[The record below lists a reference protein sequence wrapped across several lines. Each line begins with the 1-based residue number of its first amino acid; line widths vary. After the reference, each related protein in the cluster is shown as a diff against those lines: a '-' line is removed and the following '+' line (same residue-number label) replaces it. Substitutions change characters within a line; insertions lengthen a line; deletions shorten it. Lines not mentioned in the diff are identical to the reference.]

1 MLGGLDI
8 EEVEVLDRYLAK
20 DTALQSVGLDVD
32 NFRGIVRFK
41 LIISATS
48 KAMST
53 VKSALK
59 SFDFIL
65 FDERTFWIIMTCS
78 KNSS

>member
-32 NFRGIVRFK
+32 NFRGI
-41 LIISATS
+41 ATR
-48 KAMST
+48 
-53 VKSALK
+53 L
-59 SFDFIL
+59 
-65 FDERTFWIIMTCS
+65 
-78 KNSS
+78 